1 MGYRY
6 ILKED
11 RPSKA
16 SSWLPRTM
24 LPLRARVESYTD
36 INAMNKGVEKN
47 TLENLAETF
56 AERFKEHQKPPSPI
70 FDHCNTSGH
79 NININKF
86 TIVGREDRNLTRAIK
101 EAILIRVNDP
111 SLNRN
116 VGKYHLPH
124 IWDEVLHRTSELKFK
139 H

>member
-1 MGYRY
+1 MRYRY

-16 SSWLPRTM
+16 SSWLPRIM
-24 LPLRARVESYTD
+24 IPLTARVESYTD
-36 INAMNKGVEKN
+36 INAMNKDVEKN
-47 TLENLAETF
+47 TLENLAEPF

-86 TIVGREDRNLTRAIK
+86 TIVGSEDQNLTRAIK
-101 EAILIRVNDP
+101 EAILIRVNDS
-111 SLNRN
+111 SLNRKWAN
-116 VGKYHLPH
+116 TICLTFGMRYCTEHQN
-124 IWDEVLHRTSELKFK
+124 
-139 H
+139 